1 MKDAVEL
8 KVTEAVPQDVGRGI
22 VRLDPRATKE
32 LEVSVG
38 DVVLIQGH
46 KKTAAKVWPSAAK
59 DEGSKAIRMDGVI
72 RRNADVAIDEFVT
85 ISKAKVKKADVFN
98 AATPMDKA
106 RVELTVE
113 ATGEE
118 ARIDSWVEEY
128 TKIHGSFVPDRE
140 KQRQELEA
148 AAEADKKRREDLEG

>member
-1 MKDAVEL
+1 MSA
-8 KVTEAVPQDVGRGI
+8 I
-22 VRLDPRATKE
+22 TK
-32 LEVSVG
+32 
-38 DVVLIQGH
+38 DVVVTKLYDSD
-46 KKTAAKVWPSAAK
+46 TSADLEAQQFTTF
-59 DEGSKAIRMDGVI
+59 DMLDRMTPAPRTWNV
-72 RRNADVAIDEFVT
+72 
-85 ISKAKVKKADVFN
+85 KAKVKKADVFN